1 MILENETVKILN
13 SNCPQK
19 LRPSLENLQFI
30 YLFISY
36 RTVDNESYLVLAIK
50 HQLQSLVKCL
60 CEKGVD
66 LGTPDT
72 NGNVP
77 LWVALRSKQ
86 ENIASMLV
94 CHVSTIL
101 HTCKMFLY

>member
-1 MILENETVKILN
+1 MD
-13 SNCPQK
+13 S
-19 LRPSLENLQFI
+19 
-30 YLFISY
+30 
-36 RTVDNESYLVLAIK
+36 ESYLVLAIK

-72 NGNVP
+72 SGNVP

-94 CHVSTIL
+94 CTNLLI
-101 HTCKMFLY
+101 

>member
-1 MILENETVKILN
+1 M
-13 SNCPQK
+13 
-19 LRPSLENLQFI
+19 
-30 YLFISY
+30 
-36 RTVDNESYLVLAIK
+36 LAIK

-60 CEKGVD
+60 CEKGVE

-72 NGNVP
+72 SGNVP

-94 CHVSTIL
+94 CNVTIENYNV
-101 HTCKMFLY
+101 HYTCIVKIRMLSM

>member
-1 MILENETVKILN
+1 MY
-13 SNCPQK
+13 
-19 LRPSLENLQFI
+19 FI
-30 YLFISY
+30 VPNN

-60 CEKGVD
+60 CEKGVE

-72 NGNVP
+72 SGNVP

-94 CHVSTIL
+94 CNVAIENHIYV
-101 HTCKMFLY
+101 HTCVYCCIVNICDPIHTHVLYILCTVELV